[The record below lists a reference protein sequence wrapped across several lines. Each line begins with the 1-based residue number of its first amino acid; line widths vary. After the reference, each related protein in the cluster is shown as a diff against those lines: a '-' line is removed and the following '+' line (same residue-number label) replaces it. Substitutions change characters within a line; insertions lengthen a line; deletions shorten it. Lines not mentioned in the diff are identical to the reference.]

1 MIFRETRLSGAYL
14 IDLELHQDDRGFFA
28 RTWCRREF
36 EDHGLN
42 SPVVQTN
49 VSLTRRKGS
58 LRGMHYQAEPYG
70 EAKLL
75 RCTRGAIHDVI
86 IDLRRDSPTR
96 GEWIAEELTENNH
109 RMLYVP
115 EGFAH
120 GFQTLTDDAEVT
132 YHMMEF
138 HTPSAARGVRYDD
151 PAFGIEWPLP
161 VTEITARDRVWPD
174 WVRSEPTVDAG

>member
-1 MIFRETRLSGAYL
+1 MIFRETRLSGAYV
-14 IDLELHQDDRGFFA
+14 IELELQQDARGFFA

-36 EDHGLN
+36 EDHGLR
-42 SPVVQTN
+42 SEVVQTS

-58 LRGMHYQAEPYG
+58 VRGMHYQAEPYG

-75 RCTRGAIHDVI
+75 RCTRGGIHDVI

-96 GEWIAEELTENNH
+96 GEWIAEELTGDNH

-138 HTPSAARGVRYDD
+138 YTPSAARGVRYDD

-161 VTEITARDRVWPD
+161 VTEITDKDRRWPD
-174 WVRSEPTVDAG
+174 WADSEPTVNAR